1 MKTLENYK
9 HHASM
14 LVLIIIIIFLRLR
27 IIYTLVQ
34 LKYSVYSS
42 NNNSTLLNACYASG
56 TVLNLCKLI

>member
-9 HHASM
+9 HRASM

-34 LKYSVYSS
+34 LKYSVYNS